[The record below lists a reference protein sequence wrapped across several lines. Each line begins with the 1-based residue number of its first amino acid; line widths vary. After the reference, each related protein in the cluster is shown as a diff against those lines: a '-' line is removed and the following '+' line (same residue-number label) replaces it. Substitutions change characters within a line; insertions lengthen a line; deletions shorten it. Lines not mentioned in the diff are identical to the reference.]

1 VSHENVEI
9 VSAVIAAFSR
19 AGVDAALSY
28 FTPNVE
34 WFAPPEWPE
43 DRRYEGYDGL
53 KKLASVWTENFDN
66 FELELNRTIDA
77 GDHVVVL
84 LYQRGRIRRGSG
96 EVEHRTA
103 WDWRTA
109 RWHDRTRECLLLLGG
124 GPQSRGAGAVGNV
137 AGASSRRGRHPR
149 RI

>member
-84 LYQRGRIRRGSG
+84 LYQRGRIRRGSA

-103 WDWRTA
+103 WDCELRGGMIA
-109 RWHDRTRECLLLLGG
+109 RVSAYFSWEEALK
-124 GPQSRGAGAVGNV
+124 AVGLEQ
-137 AGASSRRGRHPR
+137 
-149 RI
+149 